1 MLKLLKYLKPHRLTL
16 AVIMVFVYI
25 QVMTDLELPD
35 FMARI
40 VNQGIVLKDTGLILR
55 TGSEMLAVALLGAAC
70 SVIVSLL
77 ASRLAASFSMQVRQ
91 DLFARVESYSLAEFN
106 HFSTASLITRST
118 NDIQQIQLVLLMVLR
133 FVLSAP
139 IMGVGAVLKAYHTA
153 PSMTWIMA
161 LAVTILVG
169 TIGIIFSIAL
179 PRFQALQKLVDKLNL
194 VTRQIL
200 TGLRVIRA
208 FNREEQEEKNFDA
221 TNRELT
227 GANLFVNRL
236 MVVMQ
241 PFMMFIFNMT
251 SLLIVWVGAS
261 MIDAG
266 TLNIGNM
273 MAFMQYCMQ
282 VIFAFLMV
290 SMVFIMV
297 PRASVSA
304 GRVAEV
310 LSVEPAIRDPRDQTN
325 KGSKDQKSTENH
337 GVVEFRDVSFAYAG
351 APAPVVEHISFLA
364 RPGQTTALIGST
376 GSGKSTLINLIPRF
390 YDVTGGAVL
399 VEGVDVREMK
409 LEDLY
414 QKIGYVPQKGVLFS
428 GTVESNIKYGAPEAS
443 DEQVREAAVTA
454 QATEFIDTLAEKY
467 KDPIAQGGTNVSG
480 GQKQRLSIA
489 RAIARDPAIYI
500 FDDSFSAVDM
510 RTDVLLRGALKK
522 KTKNSTVI
530 IVAQRISTI
539 VDADQIIVLDQGH
552 IAGTGTH
559 EELMKSCSV
568 YQEIASSQLSLE
580 ELKRTGKA
588 SHTEVTK

>member
-1 MLKLLKYLKPHRLTL
+1 MLKLLKYLKPHRLNL

-25 QVMTDLELPD
+25 QVMADLQLPD
-35 FMARI
+35 YMARI
-40 VNQGIVLKDTGLILR
+40 VNQGIVLKDTNLILR
-55 TGSEMLAVALLGAAC
+55 TGTEMLAIALLGAAC
-70 SVIVSLL
+70 SVIVSYL
-77 ASRLAASFSMQVRQ
+77 ASRLAAAFSMTVRH

-153 PSMTWIMA
+153 PSMTWIMG
-161 LAVTILVG
+161 LAVTILLG
-169 TIGIIFSIAL
+169 TIVIIFSIAL
-179 PRFQALQKLVDKLNL
+179 PRFQALQKLVDQLNL

-208 FNREEQEEKNFDA
+208 FNREEQEAKNFEA

-227 GANLFVNRL
+227 SANLFVNRL
-236 MVVMQ
+236 MVIMQ

-251 SLLIVWVGAS
+251 SLVIVWVGAS
-261 MIDAG
+261 MIDTG
-266 TLNIGNM
+266 SLNIGDM
-273 MAFMQYCMQ
+273 MAFMQYSMQ

-304 GRVAEV
+304 GRIAEV
-310 LSVEPAIRDPRDQTN
+310 LSVEPAIQNPKDPKKND
-325 KGSKDQKSTENH
+325 SKKH
-337 GVVEFRDVSFAYAG
+337 GEVEFKDVSFSYAG
-351 APAPVVEHISFLA
+351 APEPVLEHISFTA
-364 RPGQTTALIGST
+364 GPGQTTALIGST
-376 GSGKSTLINLIPRF
+376 GSGKSTLINLVPRF

-399 VEGVDVREMK
+399 VEGTDVRDMR

-414 QKIGYVPQKGVLFS
+414 QKIGFVPQKGVLFS
-428 GTVESNIKYGAPEAS
+428 GTVESNIRYGAPDAS
-443 DEQVREAAVTA
+443 DEQVKEAAITA
-454 QATEFIDTLAEKY
+454 QATEFIDTLTEKY
-467 KDPIAQGGTNVSG
+467 QHPIAQGGTNVSG

-522 KTKNSTVI
+522 KTKHSTVI

-559 EELMKSCSV
+559 DELLKSCEV
-568 YQEIASSQLSLE
+568 YQEIASSQLSAN
-580 ELKRTGKA
+580 ELKKTGKA
-588 SHTEVTK
+588 SHTQEVVK